1 MDSIFSAALGLVV
14 EPRVG
19 REGRPTAAPGS
30 FGSAARLRE
39 ASVTSPELVSSAAAD
54 LHGRLLRRLTGPA
67 ETADLAPGAHEVA
80 EAWVADVG
88 KFSPLDAQTPVGR
101 RSTLSLLGATP
112 VASPTATEVQ
122 PARSRTRG
130 RALQRRR
137 VSVFVAAV
145 GESTRLPRR
154 GRGLSQKTS
163 SAPAR
168 RTEAIEPLGS
178 KIAGVV
184 AALLLVATGTL
195 ALPPSGTAATTGDFD
210 GDGKADIAVFRPSAG
225 TWFIIPSSDPFFPIA
240 PQLGTFG
247 DIPAPGDYDGD
258 GKTDAAVFR
267 PATGTWIVV
276 PSSTPSAPIVRQ
288 WGSSEDIPVPG
299 DYDGDGKTDI
309 AVFRPSNGLW
319 FVIPSGN
326 PSRPIVQQWGMRG
339 DVPVPG
345 DYDGD
350 KKTDVAIWRPSAGMW
365 FIIASSTPSV
375 PIVRQLGTSEDIPVP
390 RDYDGDGKTDIAV
403 WRPVGGLWSISSS
416 TTPATVAT
424 RQWGIATDGPV
435 QEPVAQL
442 TPTCVLWG
450 QYGFYL
456 SGTDSSGRAATVG
469 SVTVAQN
476 GIVVAGA
483 IDFKDPATL
492 LTNQA
497 ITSGTCTNTTVA
509 ATSGNSVT
517 GRTGTLSFTAG
528 GVGRAVNFAMRT
540 QKDNGIIVEADTTGV
555 TGSGGIQIQPPPD
568 RFVGSFAFGLDGVDS
583 SAQPYAIVGCFF
595 AGGTNAGENT
605 FGNMQAD
612 LDDNGVNSPMSG
624 LRSTVSYSG
633 PDQNGR
639 VTPTPLF
646 FTNRQT
652 LSLTFYMVGS
662 ATHLGAYAIESSD
675 ISTSPQVLVGV
686 LTGAVGCGSGFN
698 NASLS
703 NSVFSARG
711 THAGVV
717 SASVGVVNNVN
728 PTAGTASVTYD
739 TNSGGTHGSFSSVAA
754 TYGVSWGGRG
764 LLSYAD
770 PMTGTN
776 TQLVLY
782 LDGNGRAYSI
792 TLGANVGIGVFEAQ
806 EAGPLSN
813 QSIGG
818 TYAWGNEFGTQSAGT
833 PTLPVA
839 EVTIDNAAL
848 TFSAAGGSS
857 GGPYAIDSATGRG
870 TVTLNNATT
879 FDDTS
884 IVFYPKGA
892 DDILVL
898 QATSATPQGGRLLR

>member
-299 DYDGDGKTDI
+299 
-309 AVFRPSNGLW
+309 
-319 FVIPSGN
+319 
-326 PSRPIVQQWGMRG
+326 
-339 DVPVPG
+339 
-345 DYDGD
+345 
-350 KKTDVAIWRPSAGMW
+350 
-365 FIIASSTPSV
+365 
-375 PIVRQLGTSEDIPVP
+375 
-390 RDYDGDGKTDIAV
+390 DYDGDGKTDIAV

-711 THAGVV
+711 AHAGVV